1 MSPPNQVLRDL
12 APAAQSVQPL
22 GTDATAVVARN
33 PDTPGARL
41 RKRLLCVRNISKS
54 FGGSKALSDVSFS
67 LFQGEVLALLGE
79 NGAGKSTLI
88 KILAGVHALEDGTI
102 LFEEQLVAGAM
113 NKLPIAFIHQDLGL
127 IEWMTVLENVCLT
140 RGFARS
146 RGLISWRKSRAA
158 AVATLAALGLNIDP
172 DTRVAQLGRTERSL
186 VAIARA
192 LSTDAKVVVMDE
204 PTASLPADEVVRLFA
219 AVRMLRDRGV
229 GVVYVS
235 HRLEEIFSIADRV
248 VVLRD
253 GRMVGESDVA
263 ALSAETLIHMIIGRT
278 TTGTIRA
285 PAVADAP
292 IAVEIEGAQ
301 IGEVGPVSLTIRAG
315 EMLALTGL
323 RGAGQ
328 DTIGRMLFGILPLEA
343 GSVHIAGKAA
353 TLSDPASA
361 MRQGIRFVSGDRLA
375 ESIVT
380 GFSIRE
386 NFYLNPQAAGR
397 HAFSRVRHGD
407 EYAGARDMG
416 RYVRLS
422 PNDPAMRI
430 EALSGGN
437 QQKVVAGRWLHLRGQ
452 VLILEDPTAGVDVG
466 AKGEIYRLL
475 LAALQEGLAVVV
487 ISTDFLEVA
496 SLCPRAVVFSR
507 GKIVGELAGAA
518 LTPGSLLNAASMAA
532 APNDMATKPHHPF

>member
-1 MSPPNQVLRDL
+1 MSLPAEVLGGPASAVRSALPNGMDAIAVAARSSRD
-12 APAAQSVQPL
+12 P
-22 GTDATAVVARN
+22 VAER
-33 PDTPGARL
+33 GS
-41 RKRLLCVRNISKS
+41 RLLCVRNISKS
-54 FGGSKALSDVSFS
+54 FGGNRALDDVSFS
-67 LFQGEVLALLGE
+67 LLAGEVLALLGE

-88 KILAGVHALEDGTI
+88 KILAGVHALEGGTI
-102 LFEEQLVAGAM
+102 LFEGQPIAGAI

-146 RGLISWRKSRAA
+146 RGLISWKKSRAA
-158 AVATLAALGLNIDP
+158 AVATLAAIGLDIDP

-229 GVVYVS
+229 GVIYVS

-253 GRMVGESDVA
+253 GRLVGESEVA
-263 ALSAETLIHMIIGRT
+263 GLSSASLIHMIIGRT
-278 TTGTIRA
+278 TASTIRA
-285 PAVADAP
+285 PTVADAP
-292 IAVEIEGAQ
+292 VAVQIENAQ
-301 IGEVGPVSLTIRAG
+301 VGEVGPVSLTIRAG

-328 DTIGRMLFGILPLEA
+328 DTVGRMLFGVLPLEA
-343 GSVHIAGKAA
+343 GNVRIAGEVAH
-353 TLSDPASA
+353 LSDPASA
-361 MRQGIRFVSGDRLA
+361 MRLGIRFMSGDRIA

-386 NFYLNPQAAGR
+386 NFFLNPQAAGQR
-397 HAFSRVRHGD
+397 AFSRLRHGD
-407 EYAGARDMG
+407 ELAGARDIG

-422 PNDPAMRI
+422 PNDPTMRI

-437 QQKVVAGRWLHLRGQ
+437 QQKVVTGRWLHLRGQ

-475 LAALQEGLAVVV
+475 HTALQEGLAVVV

-507 GKIVGELAGAA
+507 GKIVGEFTGAE
-518 LTPGSLLNAASMAA
+518 LTPGSLLNAASMAGA
-532 APNDMATKPHHPF
+532 PHHPC